1 MVVASSIYV
10 RLVPVRSKV
19 RSWTFCRLTP
29 VRGLQLIDEDTHVHF
44 FVVPDSRPLYNG
56 HRKMSNQKE
65 NTIMNIDE
73 SIFSR
78 LTDEQKKKVEAA
90 QTPEDFLAIA
100 KEAGYELSPE
110 QLEAAAGGKWEPCW
124 KNNCSQL
131 DPCSY
136 FS

>member
-1 MVVASSIYV
+1 MVVASSVYV

-19 RSWTFCRLTP
+19 RSGTFCRLMP

-73 SIFSR
+73 SILSR

-100 KEAGYELSPE
+100 KEADYGNRITPSH
-110 QLEAAAGGKWEPCW
+110 
-124 KNNCSQL
+124 
-131 DPCSY
+131 
-136 FS
+136 